1 MPGASG
7 IQGPSGFRFR
17 RNGADCIFKR
27 RVNGAHQPV
36 KFSGIQFGAPSLGIP
51 IAPEGYQ
58 SMDTRC
64 GYGRDFSLTYDHCI
78 AKERIMDTE
87 KKLTFYGGAW
97 MSFVPVLLFI
107 CVAIYVATALDEA
120 TIQGMWVGIL
130 VGLVLTFF
138 LAKDKQLFGETVIN
152 GMADRVALAPV
163 ACWIFAGIFATVL
176 RSSGLV
182 DGILW
187 AAYMTGATGTAFI
200 VVTFL
205 ASALFATAA
214 GTGFGTIAAGM
225 GVLYPAGVLLG
236 AHPALLA
243 GAIVG
248 GGAFGDNLA
257 PISDTT
263 ISSAA
268 SQNTDVGGVVRS
280 RLKYA
285 LTAGAITVGLI
296 IILSLFSQ
304 GSTGDV
310 PVAKL
315 TEQMNPKGLLML
327 IPALATIYFAVRT
340 GNVIYATIIGITSGS
355 IVAILFGL
363 NTVAGIISVE
373 NGALIKGVA
382 GWMADLSIL
391 VILLVAGIRI
401 MMDGGGGEK
410 LVNGVKNVITG
421 VKGFETASAGL
432 ALIFSAL
439 MSINA
444 PAILAVGLSF
454 TRPLGEKFGVHPH
467 RRANIIDAMACT
479 LVYSLPWSAGLLFAS
494 GLSKSASETFAG
506 VPFLTPGQ
514 LMPWV
519 LYAWVLMV
527 VMFFAIFTGW
537 GRKMVDETDDDSV
550 SMAEPVYARVDQ

>member
-1 MPGASG
+1 ME
-7 IQGPSGFRFR
+7 
-17 RNGADCIFKR
+17 AD
-27 RVNGAHQPV
+27 
-36 KFSGIQFGAPSLGIP
+36 
-51 IAPEGYQ
+51 
-58 SMDTRC
+58 
-64 GYGRDFSLTYDHCI
+64 
-78 AKERIMDTE
+78 
-87 KKLTFYGGAW
+87 KKLTFHGGAGI
-97 MSFVPVLLFI
+97 SFMPVLSFI
-107 CVAIYVATALDEA
+107 VVAIYVALALEEA

-130 VGLVLTFF
+130 VGIVGTFF
-138 LAKDKQLFGETVIN
+138 LAKDKQLFGETVVN
-152 GMADRVALAPV
+152 GMADKVALAPV

-187 AAYMTGATGTAFI
+187 AAYETGATGTTFI
-200 VVTFL
+200 VVTFF

-243 GAIVG
+243 GAIIS

-285 LTAGAITVGLI
+285 LTAGAVTVGLLI
-296 IILSLFSQ
+296 ALSLFSE
-304 GSTGDV
+304 GSSGTLPVEGLTG
-310 PVAKL
+310 
-315 TEQMNPKGLLML
+315 QMNPKGLIML
-327 IPALATIYFAVRT
+327 IPALATIYFAIRT
-340 GNVIYATIIGITSGS
+340 GNVIYATIIGIALGS
-355 IVAILFGL
+355 VLAVIFGL
-363 NTVAGIISVE
+363 NTVSGILSVKD
-373 NGALIKGVA
+373 GALIRGVA

-401 MMDGGGGEK
+401 MMDGGGGEL
-410 LVNGVKNVITG
+410 LVNSFKNIISSVT
-421 VKGFETASAGL
+421 GFEFASAL
-432 ALIFSAL
+432 LSLLFSAL

-454 TRPLGEKFGVHPH
+454 TRPLGEKFGVHPY

-494 GLSKSASETFAG
+494 GLSKSASESFAG

-514 LMPWV
+514 LTPWV
-519 LYAWVLMV
+519 LYAWVLMA
-527 VMFFAIFTGW
+527 VMFTAIFTGW
-537 GRKMVDETDDDSV
+537 GREMTPTRESGTTSL
-550 SMAEPVYARVDQ
+550 

>member
-1 MPGASG
+1 MESKN
-7 IQGPSGFRFR
+7 Q
-17 RNGADCIFKR
+17 
-27 RVNGAHQPV
+27 
-36 KFSGIQFGAPSLGIP
+36 
-51 IAPEGYQ
+51 
-58 SMDTRC
+58 
-64 GYGRDFSLTYDHCI
+64 
-78 AKERIMDTE
+78 
-87 KKLTFYGGAW
+87 LTFYGGAL
-97 MSFVPVLLFI
+97 MSFVPVLSFV
-107 CVAIYVATALDEA
+107 CVAIYVALALDEA

-130 VGLVLTFF
+130 GGLIITFF
-138 LAKDKQLFGETVIN
+138 LAKDKLLYGETVIT

-187 AAYMTGATGTAFI
+187 AAYHTGATGTSFI

-243 GAIVG
+243 GAIIG
-248 GGAFGDNLA
+248 GGAFGDNMA

-285 LTAGAITVGLI
+285 LASGVITIVLI
-296 IILSLFSQ
+296 VILSLFSG
-304 GSTGDV
+304 GSTGDL
-310 PVAKL
+310 PFDKL
-315 TEQMNPKGLLML
+315 AAQMNPKGLLML
-327 IPALATIYFAVRT
+327 IPALATIYFAIRT
-340 GNVIYATIIGITSGS
+340 GNVIYATTIGITLGS
-355 IVAILFGL
+355 IIAVLSGL
-363 NTVAGIISVE
+363 NTISGILSVE
-373 NGALIKGVA
+373 DGALIKGVA

-410 LVNGVKNVITG
+410 LVDSVKNVIRSVT
-421 VKGFETASAGL
+421 GFEVASAGL
-432 ALIFSAL
+432 SLVFSAL

-454 TRPLGEKFGVHPH
+454 TKPLGEKFGVHPY
-467 RRANIIDAMACT
+467 RRANVIDAMACT

-494 GLSKSASETFAG
+494 GLSKSASEAFAG
-506 VPFLTPGQ
+506 VPYLTPLQ
-514 LMPWV
+514 ITPWV
-519 LYAWVLMV
+519 LYAWVLMM
-527 VMFFAIFTGW
+527 VMFYAIFSGW
-537 GRKMVDETDDDSV
+537 GRKMIEVEEELDTNISSYVEKS
-550 SMAEPVYARVDQ
+550 